1 MQEEKIKDSRIKAA
15 VLADY
20 SDSELRGDPELLID
34 SARGIKE
41 CTEHSATF
49 ADSSE
54 YLSRALNSAAALI
67 ITKAELLDNLE
78 LESFDKTFLLND
90 NPRRVFAQTAQLLTA
105 RPYYTAKIS
114 KKAVIADS
122 AELGKNISVHPGV
135 IISANAVIADNTI
148 LAPGVIIG
156 PNVKIGSDCLFHPGV
171 IIERDS
177 EIAEKVIIQSGA
189 VIGSD
194 GFGYASDKRGH
205 HKIPQ
210 QGNVIIEAEVEIG
223 ANTTIDRGASGATVI
238 KKGAKIDNLVMI
250 AHNVEVGE
258 ESMLVGQV
266 GIAGSTTLEKRVTLG
281 GQAGVVGHIKLAENT
296 TGAARAMV
304 TSKTKPGDF
313 ISGAPAHDHK
323 EALKE
328 QAYLRRLPK
337 YIKKIKELEKRIA
350 ELESE

>member
-1 MQEEKIKDSRIKAA
+1 MQIEKEKDSKIKAA
-15 VLADY
+15 VLAEY
-20 SDSELRGDPELLID
+20 TNSELRGDPELLIA
-34 SARGIKE
+34 SARGIEESSKA
-41 CTEHSATF
+41 SATF
-49 ADSSE
+49 ADSRD
-54 YLSRALNSAAALI
+54 YLSRALNSAASLI
-67 ITKAELLDNLE
+67 ITKKELLDSE
-78 LESFDKTFLLND
+78 EFKTFEKTFLLSD
-90 NPRRVFAQTAQLLTA
+90 NPRRVFAQTAQLLTE
-105 RPYYTAKIS
+105 RPYYTARIS
-114 KKAVIADS
+114 VEAVIADS
-122 AELGKNISVHPGV
+122 AELGKNLSIHPGV
-135 IISANAVIADNTI
+135 IIAENAEIGDNTI

-156 PNVKIGSDCLFHPGV
+156 PDVKIGADCLFHPGV
-171 IIERDS
+171 IIERES
-177 EIAEKVIIQSGA
+177 EIGEQVIIQSGA

-194 GFGYASDKRGH
+194 GFGYASDKTGH

-210 QGNVIIEAEVEIG
+210 QGNVIIESEVEIG

-258 ESMLVGQV
+258 ESLLVGQV
-266 GIAGSTTLEKRVTLG
+266 GIAGSTSLGKRVTLG
-281 GQAGVVGHIKLAENT
+281 GQAGVVGHINLAKNT

-304 TSKTKPGDF
+304 TSKTNQGDF

-350 ELESE
+350 ELEDR